1 MQQRDMQPHDMQPR
15 DLQQQGGQPRGT
27 RPRHLALAAT
37 AAAALAAAGAGVWV
51 LRRFDPNAAD
61 SPLPGCLFYHLT
73 GLYCPGCGMTRAL
86 HALVHGDPVQ
96 MLAMN
101 PLLPVLMIALPLLI
115 VQSLGY
121 RLPLPR
127 RMTARLTDGKFWLV
141 LLGAFWVLRN
151 LPWPPF
157 AWLAPG

>member
-1 MQQRDMQPHDMQPR
+1 MNAPA
-15 DLQQQGGQPRGT
+15 
-27 RPRHLALAAT
+27 RHYALAGT
-37 AAAALAAAGAGVWV
+37 VAAAGAAAAGGAWL

-73 GLYCPGCGMTRAL
+73 GLYCPGCGMTRAA
-86 HALVHGDPVQ
+86 HALAHGDVMQ

-101 PLLPVLMIALPLLI
+101 PLLPLLMIALPLL
-115 VQSLGY
+115 VLDSLGY

-127 RMTARLTDGKFWLV
+127 RAIALLSDGKAWLI

-157 AWLAPG
+157 SWLAPG

>member
-1 MQQRDMQPHDMQPR
+1 MERSAR
-15 DLQQQGGQPRGT
+15 T
-27 RPRHLALAAT
+27 RHLTLAAT
-37 AAAALAAAGAGVWV
+37 AAAAAAASAAGVWV

-61 SPLPGCLFYHLT
+61 SPLPGCMFYHFT

-86 HALVHGDPVQ
+86 HALVHGDVAQ
-96 MLAMN
+96 SLAMN
-101 PLLPVLMIALPLLI
+101 PLLGVLMLALPLL
-115 VQSLGY
+115 VLHGLGY

-127 RMTARLTDGKFWLV
+127 CALALLSNGKFWLG

-157 AWLAPG
+157 SWLAPG